1 MLSLHKK
8 LLRTMLNRRILRIKA
23 FKVLYSYAENP
34 SMTLA
39 EAESQL
45 EISCEAT
52 RSLYLFMLS
61 IIPYITREAAER
73 IENARKKFNP
83 SEEEKNPNLKFVSNG
98 IAPLLEGDPDLNK
111 LLSRRK
117 LSWEPYDAFIRET
130 YDSMSKKDYF
140 KEYMSETGSSLTG
153 DASMF
158 IKMFEEEFVDSKE
171 LEKILEDMSIWWN
184 DDLAYSLGV
193 CCDTMKSMAK
203 GNRWE
208 LPPLYRSD
216 MVPSKSKE
224 SDKAFVTKLLRTS
237 YSCYDKYF
245 PLVASSTDQWQ
256 EDRLFTT
263 DTVLIIMGLGE
274 AKAFPDMPVR
284 VTINE
289 YVEISKYYSTPKS
302 RSFVNGIL
310 DRLIRQLVESGE
322 IVKTGIFD

>member
-1 MLSLHKK
+1 M
-8 LLRTMLNRRILRIKA
+8 LRTMLNRRILRIKA

-45 EISCEAT
+45 ETSCEAT

-61 IIPYITREAAER
+61 IIPHITREASER

-130 YDSMSKKDYF
+130 YDSMSRKDYF
-140 KEYMSETGSSLTG
+140 KEYMSEPGSSLTG
-153 DASMF
+153 DASLF

-237 YSCYDKYF
+237 YSCYDNYF

-310 DRLIRQLVESGE
+310 DRLIRQLMESGE

>member
-1 MLSLHKK
+1 M
-8 LLRTMLNRRILRIKA
+8 LRTMLNRRILRIKA

-45 EISCEAT
+45 ETSCEAT

-61 IIPYITREAAER
+61 IIPHITREASER

-130 YDSMSKKDYF
+130 YDSMSRKDYF
-140 KEYMSETGSSLTG
+140 KEYMSEPGSSLTG
-153 DASMF
+153 DASLF

-310 DRLIRQLVESGE
+310 DRLIRQLMESGE

>member
-1 MLSLHKK
+1 M
-8 LLRTMLNRRILRIKA
+8 LRTMLNRRILRIKA

-45 EISCEAT
+45 ETSCEAT

-61 IIPYITREAAER
+61 IIPFITREAAER

-140 KEYMSETGSSLTG
+140 KEYMSEPGSSLTG
-153 DASMF
+153 DASLF

>member
-45 EISCEAT
+45 ETSCEAT

-61 IIPYITREAAER
+61 IIPFITREAAER

-140 KEYMSETGSSLTG
+140 KEYMSEPGSSLTG
-153 DASMF
+153 DASLF

>member
-1 MLSLHKK
+1 
-8 LLRTMLNRRILRIKA
+8 MLNRRILRIKA

-45 EISCEAT
+45 ETSCEAT

-61 IIPYITREAAER
+61 IIPFITREAAER

-140 KEYMSETGSSLTG
+140 KEYMSEPGSSLTG
-153 DASMF
+153 DASLF